1 MVWYWHMWASLIA
14 QMGKNL
20 PAIRRPGFNYW
31 IGKIPGRRNG
41 NPTSVLLPEAS
52 HGWRS
57 LAGYGPWGSQKSH
70 TWLSNWHIYKWRR
83 TESPEVIPYIYSQLT
98 FDKGTKKSF
107 FQQVVLGQPDIHMQ
121 KKLDSCF
128 VSYIKINSKCV
139 DLTVRAR
146 SIKLLGKKA

>member
-1 MVWYWHMWASLIA
+1 MRDVCVCLCKRI
-14 QMGKNL
+14 KN
-20 PAIRRPGFNYW
+20 PEIKSAIHLWSIDFGQ
-31 IGKIPGRRNG
+31 
-41 NPTSVLLPEAS
+41 
-52 HGWRS
+52 
-57 LAGYGPWGSQKSH
+57 GYQEK
-70 TWLSNWHIYKWRR
+70 
-83 TESPEVIPYIYSQLT
+83 
-98 FDKGTKKSF
+98 F